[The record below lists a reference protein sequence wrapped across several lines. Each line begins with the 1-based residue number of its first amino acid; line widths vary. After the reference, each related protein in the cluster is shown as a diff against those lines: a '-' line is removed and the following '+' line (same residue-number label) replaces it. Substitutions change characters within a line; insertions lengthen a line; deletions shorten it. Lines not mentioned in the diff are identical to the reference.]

1 MDAQSLNVRISRLE
15 EQIKTGNITVNAIP
29 VQMSPTPTEQK
40 EEAPKPQPVAADV
53 AVAEGEEL
61 EINVWSELCAQL
73 RSELSPPEVGFFPA
87 SLNGP
92 VKGILRGDTLVL
104 MCTNSF
110 AKAVVDK
117 REVLELAARK
127 ATAMFGRPIR
137 VIAAD
142 KDTVNVRNDQMEQL
156 LQFGRDHSD
165 IINIK
170 KD

>member
-1 MDAQSLNVRISRLE
+1 M
-15 EQIKTGNITVNAIP
+15 P
-29 VQMSPTPTEQK
+29 VQQTPAPTQEKVET
-40 EEAPKPQPVAADV
+40 PKPQPVAV
-53 AVAEGEEL
+53 ETAVAEGDEL
-61 EINVWSELCAQL
+61 EPNVWSELCAQL
-73 RSELSPPEVGFFPA
+73 RSELLPPEVGFFPA

-92 VKGILRGDTLVL
+92 VKGVLKGNTLVL
-104 MCTNSF
+104 LCTNSF

-127 ATAMFGRPIR
+127 ATAMLGRPIR
-137 VIAAD
+137 AIAAD
-142 KDTVNVRNDQMEQL
+142 KETMNVKNDQMEQL